1 MNVFI
6 VKSGFVNDFDIKWV
20 NLKAFKNKDDAD
32 DFAAKIEKQI
42 PAEDLDMNEFV
53 EIDIL
58 TLE

>member
-6 VKSGFVNDFDIKWV
+6 VKSGIVNDFDVRWL
-20 NLKAFKNKDDAD
+20 NLRAFKNLDDAKA
-32 DFAAKIEKQI
+32 FAAEVEKQI

-53 EIDIL
+53 EIDTL

>member
-6 VKSGFVNDFDIKWV
+6 VKSGFVNDFDVRWL
-20 NLKAFKNKDDAD
+20 NLRAFKNLDDAKA
-32 DFAAKIEKQI
+32 FAAEVEKQI

-53 EIDIL
+53 EIDTL